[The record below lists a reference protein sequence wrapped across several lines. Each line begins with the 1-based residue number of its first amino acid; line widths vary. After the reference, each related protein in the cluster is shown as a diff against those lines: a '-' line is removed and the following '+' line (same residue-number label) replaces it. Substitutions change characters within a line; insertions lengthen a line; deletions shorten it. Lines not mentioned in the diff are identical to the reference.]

1 MGICFLCT
9 ECQRPLNV
17 GQEFAGR
24 QGKCP
29 HCECNLGV
37 PEASQITREEFE
49 VNLKVWLERQAKGNR
64 VVEESPS
71 EELPPTQVGRA
82 DTEITGAAALIP
94 SEINVANNQPPV
106 FQRVAAKVVESPTVL
121 SESQKISNDLSTQW
135 LKLNS
140 KHLSFPQAGDWYV
153 RPPSGGQ
160 FGPADVSLLRAWIE
174 EGRVTPDSFVWCQG
188 WGDWQLAGEAFTTV
202 NESKSAFVNEAED
215 SGQVAAVKTRTAY
228 LKARQRRTMRN
239 LIGLITG
246 TIVVVVLIIILIFV
260 IGGRGV

>member
-29 HCECNLGV
+29 HCECNLAV
-37 PEASQITREEFE
+37 PEASQITRKEFE
-49 VNLKVWLERQAKGNR
+49 AKLKVWLERQAKGNR

-71 EELPPTQVGRA
+71 TELPPTQAGQA
-82 DTEITGAAALIP
+82 DTEITGAAALPP
-94 SEINVANNQPPV
+94 SKINVTNNQPPV
-106 FQRVAAKVVESPTVL
+106 VRGVTAMVVESPKVL

-160 FGPADVSLLRAWIE
+160 FGPADGKLLGAWIE
-174 EGRVTPDSFVWCQG
+174 EGRVTPDSFVWCPG
-188 WGDWQLAGEAFTTV
+188 WDDWQLAGEAFTAV

-215 SGQVAAVKTRTAY
+215 SGQVVAVRTRTAY

-246 TIVVVVLIIILIFV
+246 TVVVVVLIIILIFV